1 MEKTD
6 IRALRIAYLK
16 KIKKYRSEN
25 RPIVFLDESYIH
37 SGHTNSRSWS
47 DDSSNG
53 LFAEISKGQRL
64 IMIHA
69 GGEMGFIPNA
79 LLLFKSGTKSGDYH
93 DEMNGKNYEK
103 WLIEKLIPNLPEKS
117 VIVTDN
123 APYHNVQLNPAPTS
137 NSKKAEMIDWLTQK
151 NMSFSSTM
159 LKPELYSIIK
169 QNKDQHKTYKFDFLL
184 QQHGHTVLRLP
195 PYHPDLNPIELI
207 WATIKNAVAK
217 LNVTF
222 KLDDVSRLA
231 QIEFA
236 KITPV
241 EWKKRCDHVIK
252 IEDNYLENEHFV
264 DIQTEELIINL
275 GEDSDSES
283 DFSDSDQSLFSDA

>member
-123 APYHNVQLNPAPTS
+123 APYHNVQLNPAPTA
-137 NSKKAEMIDWLTQK
+137 N
-151 NMSFSSTM
+151 
-159 LKPELYSIIK
+159 
-169 QNKDQHKTYKFDFLL
+169 
-184 QQHGHTVLRLP
+184 
-195 PYHPDLNPIELI
+195 
-207 WATIKNAVAK
+207 
-217 LNVTF
+217 
-222 KLDDVSRLA
+222 
-231 QIEFA
+231 
-236 KITPV
+236 
-241 EWKKRCDHVIK
+241 
-252 IEDNYLENEHFV
+252 
-264 DIQTEELIINL
+264 
-275 GEDSDSES
+275 
-283 DFSDSDQSLFSDA
+283 